1 MGDSL
6 ASLGRAE
13 QVRAVVRGACQL
25 ELGPRCPQPLEVRVH
40 AAVLGRPH
48 ALCLS
53 GARTRSCGIR
63 IRWPGREA
71 SLQTP
76 PPPRQGWANPG
87 SGQRCWAQGWA
98 GGSSLPAPLSSQ
110 GLLGHPERGRRAS
123 STAPCVRPRFPICKM
138 GTRDSAVARVSTGFS
153 YPQGPGV
160 PCASSSPLLQGLN
173 PWGWAQLS
181 ASSPG
186 LLTPQRDAATASGT
200 CRAAQSHPSAP
211 RPGHLSLQE
220 DKISGLTGGHETT
233 ANNECPAPG
242 PWR

>member
-1 MGDSL
+1 MESGSDGL
-6 ASLGRAE
+6 DGRPLGRH
-13 QVRAVVRGACQL
+13 
-25 ELGPRCPQPLEVRVH
+25 PPQ
-40 AAVLGRPH
+40 
-48 ALCLS
+48 
-53 GARTRSCGIR
+53 
-63 IRWPGREA
+63 
-71 SLQTP
+71 
-76 PPPRQGWANPG
+76 PRQGWANPG

-123 STAPCVRPRFPICKM
+123 STAPCVQPRFPICKM

-200 CRAAQSHPSAP
+200 CRAAQGHPSAP

-233 ANNECPAPG
+233 ANNECPAPR